1 MKFISPSRP
10 IQMAIALAINSEFK
24 ILLDPREIAL
34 RICYPK
40 YGAHYTLAIALAI
53 SHQVGIEAIAIA
65 EKIAKKV
72 TEAITEA
79 IAETSSQAPQIF
91 AEWKIK
97 SCHQGLLNICLS
109 ERYLE
114 DSLHALMS
122 WRLDAASFEI
132 NGDRPLWQKRNISLN
147 PSLNPSQLASEPM
160 QQYAHARCC
169 ALIRLIDRT
178 NQDSQYS
185 ARAATI
191 NKIHKIEPIEPEEV
205 ILLLRNMAIADY
217 LENGNILPLD
227 REKLSRS
234 LAEAFLQFYDR
245 CRIFGVDRYAFQRRS
260 LLLRITQKFLVAIAP
275 PEINYAMYL

>member
-10 IQMAIALAINSEFK
+10 IQMAIALAINSEFQ
-24 ILLDPREIAL
+24 ILLAPREIAL
-34 RICYPK
+34 KICYPK

-53 SHQVGIEAIAIA
+53 SHQVGIEAIEIA

-72 TEAITEA
+72 TEAI
-79 IAETSSQAPQIF
+79 AENRSQNPQLF
-91 AEWKIK
+91 AEWNIK
-97 SCHQGLLNICLS
+97 SCHKGLLNIYLS
-109 ERYLE
+109 ERYLG
-114 DSLHALMS
+114 DSLHTLMS

-132 NGDRPLWQKRNISLN
+132 NGDHPLWQKRNISLN
-147 PSLNPSQLASEPM
+147 PSLNPSQLTPEPM

-205 ILLLRNMAIADY
+205 SLLLRNMAIADY

-245 CRIFGVDRYAFQRRS
+245 CRIFGVDRYAFQRRA

>member
-24 ILLDPREIAL
+24 ILLAPREIAL
-34 RICYPK
+34 KICYPK
-40 YGAHYTLAIALAI
+40 YEAHYTLAIALAI
-53 SHQVGIEAIAIA
+53 SHQLGIEASQIA
-65 EKIAKKV
+65 EKIAEKV
-72 TEAITEA
+72 TEA
-79 IAETSSQAPQIF
+79 IAETRSQNPQIF

-97 SCHQGLLNICLS
+97 SCNKGLLNIYLS
-109 ERYLE
+109 ERYLG

-122 WRLDAASFEI
+122 WKLDAASFEI
-132 NGDRPLWQKRNISLN
+132 SGDHPLWQKRNISLN
-147 PSLNPSQLASEPM
+147 PSLNPSQQASEPM

-205 ILLLRNMAIADY
+205 SLLLRNMAIADY
-217 LENGNILPLD
+217 LENENILPLD

-245 CRIFGVDRYAFQRRS
+245 CRIFGVDRYAWQRRS
-260 LLLRITQKFLVAIAP
+260 LLLQITQKFLVAIAP